1 MGKLCYY
8 LKTWVPEKV
17 KKKTPSEVEMCPEM
31 YTVTKNPQKRQI
43 CLADCAMKNLT
54 SICKNCQFHQTDSA
68 LRNLTKIHQN
78 DQIHENS
85 LALTKFG
92 KICHFCYCMHFWT

>member
-1 MGKLCYY
+1 
-8 LKTWVPEKV
+8 
-17 KKKTPSEVEMCPEM
+17 MCPEM

-68 LRNLTKIHQN
+68 L
-78 DQIHENS
+78 
-85 LALTKFG
+85 
-92 KICHFCYCMHFWT
+92 

>member
-8 LKTWVPEKV
+8 LKTWVPGKV
-17 KKKTPSEVEMCPEM
+17 KKKKTPSEVEMCPEM
-31 YTVTKNPQKRQI
+31 YTVTKNPQKHQI

-78 DQIHENS
+78 D
-85 LALTKFG
+85 
-92 KICHFCYCMHFWT
+92 